1 MNACVLRLLASVGTD
16 SGTLFDV
23 GGTCV
28 CALAEFPSFI
38 IVLLLCRASVGPSP
52 LSKRRAP
59 LSPLSQHDVLQV
71 FVYVTI

>member
-1 MNACVLRLLASVGTD
+1 MNSCALTLLASVGTD

-23 GGTCV
+23 GGICV
-28 CALAEFPSFI
+28 CALAEFPSFR

-59 LSPLSQHDVLQV
+59 RRRFHNMMSYRRLS
-71 FVYVTI
+71 T